1 MSKKGENTDENAKN
15 VDNFMN
21 IAPCAVTVQCVPV
34 EKRRSVVD
42 NRGTHRAGTGAQK
55 ARRAQKEGA
64 PAKETFAGARNH
76 RKRRGR
82 AMRALAEGCKELSGR
97 AA

>member
-42 NRGTHRAGTGAQK
+42 NRGTHRAGTGAK
-55 ARRAQKEGA
+55 KRVVCENK
-64 PAKETFAGARNH
+64 
-76 RKRRGR
+76 KRRGAR
-82 AMRALAEGCKELSGR
+82 KRDFCGR
-97 AA
+97 PKT

>member
-42 NRGTHRAGTGAQK
+42 NRGTHRAGTGAK
-55 ARRAQKEGA
+55 KRVVCENKKRRAPPKSHCG
-64 PAKETFAGARNH
+64 
-76 RKRRGR
+76 GR
-82 AMRALAEGCKELSGR
+82 PKP
-97 AA
+97 